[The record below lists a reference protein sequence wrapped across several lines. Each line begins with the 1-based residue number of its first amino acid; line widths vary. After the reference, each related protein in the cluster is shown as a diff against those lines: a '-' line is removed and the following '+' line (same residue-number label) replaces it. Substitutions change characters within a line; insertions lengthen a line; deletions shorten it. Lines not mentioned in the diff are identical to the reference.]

1 MKLFDNKVQET
12 KYKVLREVAYQTWK
26 GNDVFAECN
35 EIANN
40 VIPKG
45 EPPQTCCIYKDR
57 AVVAERMRLAIGG
70 SKKNDNIV
78 QVIDIACDECPEAGY
93 VVTDM
98 CRGCLAHSCVESCK
112 RNAIIVDEHQHA
124 HIDKSKCVECG
135 RCAKACQYSAI
146 HNFQRPCERACK
158 VNAISMGPGGEA
170 TIDYEKCINCGACVY
185 HCPFGATVDVSSIVS
200 VINEIKKAEDEC
212 RKDKMIAIVAPSIA
226 SQFLYASIGQVIT
239 GIKKLGFADVLE
251 VAVGAE
257 MVAYKEGLELKEK
270 GFLTSSCCPAFVD
283 YIKTKHPAMVEHIS
297 HNLSPM
303 AELAKHVKKNKPDSV
318 IVFIGPCIAK
328 KAEVR
333 QERVHQYVDYAIT
346 FEELQA
352 LFDSKNIELKKLEWT
367 DWNQASYYGRNF
379 ARTGG
384 VAAAVEQMLKE
395 LRVDDFEYK
404 PIVCDGID
412 KCKTALLKASKGV
425 LPNNFIEGMACVGGC
440 IGGSGNLVRYEDDMP
455 EEMEDHLEDAATTE
469 MLANVKKIINIS

>member
-26 GNDVFAECN
+26 GNDAFTEFN

-57 AVVAERMRLAIGG
+57 AVVAERIRLALGG
-70 SKKNDNIV
+70 SKNNDNIV

-93 VVTDM
+93 VVTDL
-98 CRGCLAHSCVESCK
+98 CRGCLAHSCVASCK
-112 RNAIIVDEHQHA
+112 RNAIVIDEHQHA

-158 VNAISMGPGGEA
+158 VNAISMAPGGEA
-170 TIDYEKCINCGACVY
+170 AIDYEKCINCGACVY

-200 VINEIKKAEDEC
+200 VIREIMAAEEKGEDE
-212 RKDKMIAIVAPSIA
+212 KVIAIVAPSIA
-226 SQFLYASIGQVIT
+226 SQFLYASLGQVIT
-239 GIKKLGFADVLE
+239 GIKELGFDEVLE

-270 GFLTSSCCPAFVD
+270 GFLTSSCCPAFVK
-283 YIKTKHPAMVEHIS
+283 YIETKKDTVS
-297 HNLSPM
+297 
-303 AELAKHVKKNKPDSV
+303 
-318 IVFIGPCIAK
+318 
-328 KAEVR
+328 
-333 QERVHQYVDYAIT
+333 QYVDYAIT

-352 LFDSKNIELKKLEWT
+352 LFDSKNIELKKLKWT
-367 DWNQASYYGRNF
+367 DWNQASYYGRIF
-379 ARTGG
+379 ATTGG
-384 VAAAVEQMLKE
+384 VSAAVEQMLKE
-395 LRVDDFEYK
+395 LKVKDFEFN

-412 KCKTALLKASKGV
+412 KCRTALLRASKGL

-440 IGGSGNLVRYEDDMP
+440 IGGSGNLVRYEDAP
-455 EEMEDHLEDAATTE
+455 EEMEDHIEDAVSME
-469 MLANVKKIINIS
+469 MLPNVKKNINIF

>member
-26 GNDVFAECN
+26 GNDAFSEFN

-57 AVVAERMRLAIGG
+57 AVVAERIRLALGG
-70 SKKNDNIV
+70 SKHNQNIV

-93 VVTDM
+93 VVTDL
-98 CRGCLAHSCVESCK
+98 CRGCLAHSCVSSCK
-112 RNAIIVDEHQHA
+112 RDAIIVDSHQHA

-158 VNAISMGPGGEA
+158 VNAISMGAGGEA
-170 TIDYEKCINCGACVY
+170 TIDYDKCINCGACVY
-185 HCPFGATVDVSSIVS
+185 HCPFGATVDVSSIVN
-200 VINEIKKAEDEC
+200 VIKEIREAEDNCE
-212 RKDKMIAIVAPSIA
+212 KDKVIAIVAPSIA
-226 SQFLYASIGQVIT
+226 SQFLYASLGQVIT
-239 GIKKLGFADVLE
+239 GIKELGFAEVLE

-257 MVAYKEGLELKEK
+257 MVAYKESLELKEK
-270 GFLTSSCCPAFVD
+270 GFLTSSCCPAFVK
-283 YIKTKHPAMVEHIS
+283 YIETKHPAMVEHIS
-297 HNLSPM
+297 SNLSPM
-303 AELAKHVKKNKPDSV
+303 AELAKHIKKSKPDSV

-333 QERVHQYVDYAIT
+333 KETVSKYVDYAIT

-352 LFDSKNIELKKLEWT
+352 LFDSRNIDLRKLKWT
-367 DWNQASYYGRNF
+367 DWNQASYYGRIF
-379 ARTGG
+379 AKTGG
-384 VAAAVEQMLKE
+384 VAAAVEQMIKE
-395 LRVDDFEYK
+395 LKIKDIEYN

-412 KCKTALLKASKGV
+412 KCKVALLKATKGI

-440 IGGSGNLVRYEDDMP
+440 IGGSGNLVRYEDTPD
-455 EEMEDHLEDAATTE
+455 EMEDHIEDATATE
-469 MLANVKKIINIS
+469 ILPNVKKNINII

>member
-1 MKLFDNKVQET
+1 M
-12 KYKVLREVAYQTWK
+12 
-26 GNDVFAECN
+26 
-35 EIANN
+35 
-40 VIPKG
+40 
-45 EPPQTCCIYKDR
+45 
-57 AVVAERMRLAIGG
+57 
-70 SKKNDNIV
+70 
-78 QVIDIACDECPEAGY
+78 
-93 VVTDM
+93 
-98 CRGCLAHSCVESCK
+98 
-112 RNAIIVDEHQHA
+112 
-124 HIDKSKCVECG
+124 
-135 RCAKACQYSAI
+135 
-146 HNFQRPCERACK
+146 
-158 VNAISMGPGGEA
+158 
-170 TIDYEKCINCGACVY
+170 
-185 HCPFGATVDVSSIVS
+185 SSIVS

-239 GIKKLGFADVLE
+239 GIKELGFADVLE

-303 AELAKHVKKNKPDSV
+303 AELDKHVKKNKPDSV